1 MLGDAVYID
10 SLGKAFIRPPKR
22 IFYAYYSG
30 APGHSIKD
38 GMSSKDKVQDG
49 INPKTVVFTSD
60 QKGNSLAHSSIKTTE
75 SRQNQE
81 IHTESSLLNDGN
93 HWFYLVHF
101 HLHSCLFV

>member
-1 MLGDAVYID
+1 MIGDAGYTD
-10 SLGKAFIRPPKR
+10 SLGKAFSCSPER

-60 QKGNSLAHSSIKTTE
+60 QKGNSLTHSSIKTTE
-75 SRQNQE
+75 SRQNQ
-81 IHTESSLLNDGN
+81 
-93 HWFYLVHF
+93 
-101 HLHSCLFV
+101 